1 MYKRQV
7 FDVVDNSIK
16 SLLNPELT
24 ASWEKGLTY
33 VADGDITPDEY
44 MRKLDHFIVSRTNG
58 VKGLNNQYQLRG
70 CLLYT
75 SVTILNLF
83 LSAVVFLIF
92 WFMVFYKLTVKHTDR
107 IQKYEE
113 ELQFFLKFFD
123 IKSFCIMAFMMIFG
137 ISIRSFNLAPDVF
150 IAVFYTGLGTALF
163 LSLIHI

>member
-1 MYKRQV
+1 MKVKKENLLIIASLVWLAAGFNILRIG
-7 FDVVDNSIK
+7 IK
-16 SLLNPELT
+16 SY
-24 ASWEKGLTY
+24 SGY
-33 VADGDITPDEY
+33 
-44 MRKLDHFIVSRTNG
+44 
-58 VKGLNNQYQLRG
+58 
-70 CLLYT
+70 
-75 SVTILNLF
+75 VTILNLL

-137 ISIRSFNLAPDVF
+137 ISIRSFNLSPDVF

-163 LSLIHI
+163 GAGLLFGRNYYKYKQH

>member
-1 MYKRQV
+1 MNGVQIFSEVHHESKKRK
-7 FDVVDNSIK
+7 FIDNSK
-16 SLLNPELT
+16 SRM
-24 ASWEKGLTY
+24 ACGGIQYSSY
-33 VADGDITPDEY
+33 
-44 MRKLDHFIVSRTNG
+44 R
-58 VKGLNNQYQLRG
+58 NQ
-70 CLLYT
+70 
-75 SVTILNLF
+75 ILF
-83 LSAVVFLIF
+83 RICYDFKPAPSAVVFLIF

-163 LSLIHI
+163 GAGLLFGRNYYKYKQH

>member
-1 MYKRQV
+1 MKVKKENLLIIASLVWLAAGFNILRIG
-7 FDVVDNSIK
+7 IK
-16 SLLNPELT
+16 S
-24 ASWEKGLTY
+24 
-33 VADGDITPDEY
+33 
-44 MRKLDHFIVSRTNG
+44 
-58 VKGLNNQYQLRG
+58 
-70 CLLYT
+70 YT
-75 SVTILNLF
+75 GYVTILNLF

-163 LSLIHI
+163 GPAFCSAAITISINSIKKP

>member
-1 MYKRQV
+1 MQGRGDLLHHDCISFYSKV
-7 FDVVDNSIK
+7 IYL
-16 SLLNPELT
+16 SL
-24 ASWEKGLTY
+24 
-33 VADGDITPDEY
+33 I
-44 MRKLDHFIVSRTNG
+44 HI
-58 VKGLNNQYQLRG
+58 
-70 CLLYT
+70 
-75 SVTILNLF
+75 LF

-163 LSLIHI
+163 GAGLLFGRNYYKYKQH